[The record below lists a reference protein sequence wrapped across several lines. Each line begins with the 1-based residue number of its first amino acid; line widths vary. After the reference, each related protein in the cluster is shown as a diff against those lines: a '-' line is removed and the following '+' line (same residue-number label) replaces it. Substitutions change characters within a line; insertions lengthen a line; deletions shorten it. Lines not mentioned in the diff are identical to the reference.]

1 MKKFNKIFIFSIL
14 FLSFTLE
21 AYSYRVKESPTDRF
35 KIENFKDE
43 IRKINFKFDEF
54 GKVKDYGILGY
65 YNFIPLKNN
74 GKISAYACLTH
85 LKVYDRHEPFIVIV
99 SLDGKIIDYS
109 IPEAKKKHFPLN
121 SEAVK
126 KTVIGKNKNN
136 VNMDAVAGS
145 TYHVPAVNA
154 EFKNILNIFEYRKE
168 IIRKDETG
176 EKS

>member
-1 MKKFNKIFIFSIL
+1 MKNLNKLFILLL
-14 FLSFTLE
+14 FLSFSLNI
-21 AYSYRVKESPTDRF
+21 YSYRVKESPTERF
-35 KIENFKDE
+35 KIENFKDD
-43 IRKINFKFDEF
+43 IKKMNYNFDEF
-54 GKVKDYGILGY
+54 GKTKDYGILGY

-74 GKISAYACLTH
+74 NKISAYACLTH

-121 SEAVK
+121 SETVK

-136 VNMDAVAGS
+136 VKMDAVSGS
-145 TYHVPAVNA
+145 TFHVPAINA
-154 EFKNILNIFEYRKE
+154 ELKNILNIFEYRKE
-168 IIRKDETG
+168 IIRKDEAE